1 MIEMD
6 DLSVEEIM
14 ERIRRKLETQRETLK
29 KEQLRPSEKEQ
40 FEADLAKETYEMEDF
55 LKYHD
60 KDFIYFAYKAILK
73 REPDPSGYNNYLF
86 KLRNGE
92 LDKVDIVV
100 SLCKSLEG
108 RAKGTKVK
116 NINFYYIK
124 CGIKRIP
131 IISYFLKWLNLF
143 LKLPKVIKNL
153 ETENKYY
160 YGNLRE
166 DIDQI
171 NKEVQV
177 RLEKLNY
184 TYDHLS
190 GGVSEITNKIRGIET
205 KLNDLSYKVTEEDKE
220 VLNRL
225 ADLELKSSEVVDKL
239 KELEVKEIPE
249 ILEAD
254 KESYLSRAISSSH
267 LSHPELTQKG
277 QDKDVFFYLFENV
290 FRGEQKDIK
299 ERQRYYLK
307 YVLEVAKNT
316 QGEIFLD
323 AGCGRGEFLEL
334 LQENNIPYLGIEINE
349 FETNFLKQ
357 KGLNVKNS
365 DILEYLSNT
374 NKNLMGISCF
384 QVIEHLDITYLKKF
398 IELAYKRIAEHGII
412 ILESVNP
419 HCPFALSRFYVDLTH
434 IRPYPPETIKF
445 LLEWYGFREVKIIF
459 SAPVT
464 ENIRSR
470 ELCMNYQDYA
480 VIGRKI

>member
-116 NINFYYIK
+116 NINFYYVK

-131 IISYFLKWLNLF
+131 VISYFLKWLNLF

-153 ETENKYY
+153 EVENKYY
-160 YGNLRE
+160 YGNLRDYLE
-166 DIDQI
+166 KISR
-171 NKEVQV
+171 EVQF
-177 RLEKLNY
+177 
-184 TYDHLS
+184 
-190 GGVSEITNKIRGIET
+190 KIREIET
-205 KLNDLSYKVTEEDKE
+205 KVSDLSHKVTEEGKE
-220 VLNRL
+220 VLNKL

-239 KELEVKEIPE
+239 KELEVKKIPE

-254 KESYLSRAISSSH
+254 KESYLSRAIDSSH

-459 SAPVT
+459 SAPVA

>member
-6 DLSVEEIM
+6 NLSVEQIM

-40 FEADLAKETYEMEDF
+40 FEADLAKEAYEMEDF

-131 IISYFLKWLNLF
+131 VISYFLKWLNLF

-153 ETENKYY
+153 EVENKYY
-160 YGNLRE
+160 YGNLRDYLE
-166 DIDQI
+166 KISR
-171 NKEVQV
+171 EVQF
-177 RLEKLNY
+177 
-184 TYDHLS
+184 
-190 GGVSEITNKIRGIET
+190 KIREIET
-205 KLNDLSYKVTEEDKE
+205 KVSDLSHKVTEEGKE
-220 VLNRL
+220 VLNKL

-334 LQENNIPYLGIEINE
+334 LQENNIPYLGLEINE

>member
-6 DLSVEEIM
+6 NLSVEEIM

-40 FEADLAKETYEMEDF
+40 FEADLAKEAYEMEDF

-131 IISYFLKWLNLF
+131 VISYFLKWLNLF

-153 ETENKYY
+153 EVENKYY
-160 YGNLRE
+160 YGNLRDHLE
-166 DIDQI
+166 KISR
-171 NKEVQV
+171 EVQF
-177 RLEKLNY
+177 
-184 TYDHLS
+184 
-190 GGVSEITNKIRGIET
+190 KIREIET
-205 KLNDLSYKVTEEDKE
+205 KVSDLSHKVTEEGKE
-220 VLNRL
+220 VLNKL

-419 HCPFALSRFYVDLTH
+419 HCPFALSRFYMDLTH

>member
-131 IISYFLKWLNLF
+131 VISYFLKWLNLF

-153 ETENKYY
+153 EVENKYY
-160 YGNLRE
+160 YGNLRDYLE
-166 DIDQI
+166 KISR
-171 NKEVQV
+171 EVQF
-177 RLEKLNY
+177 
-184 TYDHLS
+184 
-190 GGVSEITNKIRGIET
+190 KIREIET
-205 KLNDLSYKVTEEDKE
+205 KVSDLSHKVTEEGKE
-220 VLNRL
+220 VLNKL

-334 LQENNIPYLGIEINE
+334 LQENNIPYLGLEINE

-374 NKNLMGISCF
+374 NKKLMGISCF

-398 IELAYKRIAEHGII
+398 IELAYKRIAKHGII

-419 HCPFALSRFYVDLTH
+419 HCPFALSRFYMDLTH

-459 SAPVT
+459 SAPVA

>member
-116 NINFYYIK
+116 NINFYYVK

-131 IISYFLKWLNLF
+131 VISYFLKWLNLF

-153 ETENKYY
+153 EVENKYY
-160 YGNLRE
+160 YGNLRDYLE
-166 DIDQI
+166 KISR
-171 NKEVQV
+171 EVQF
-177 RLEKLNY
+177 
-184 TYDHLS
+184 
-190 GGVSEITNKIRGIET
+190 KIREIET
-205 KLNDLSYKVTEEDKE
+205 KVSDLSHKVTEEGKE
-220 VLNRL
+220 VLNKL

>member
-6 DLSVEEIM
+6 NLSVEEIM

-40 FEADLAKETYEMEDF
+40 FEANLAKETYEMEDF

-100 SLCKSLEG
+100 SLCKSAEG

-116 NINFYYIK
+116 NINFYYVK

-131 IISYFLKWLNLF
+131 VISYFLKWLNLF

-153 ETENKYY
+153 EVENKYY
-160 YGNLRE
+160 YGNLRDHWE
-166 DIDQI
+166 KISR
-171 NKEVQV
+171 EVQF
-177 RLEKLNY
+177 
-184 TYDHLS
+184 
-190 GGVSEITNKIRGIET
+190 KIREIET
-205 KLNDLSYKVTEEDKE
+205 KVSDLSHKVTEEGKE
-220 VLNRL
+220 VLNKL

-239 KELEVKEIPE
+239 KELEVKKIPE

-254 KESYLSRAISSSH
+254 KESYLSRAIDSSH

-307 YVLEVAKNT
+307 YVLEIAKNT

-459 SAPVT
+459 SAPVA

-480 VIGRKI
+480 VIGKKI

>member
-131 IISYFLKWLNLF
+131 VISYFLKWLNLF

-153 ETENKYY
+153 EVENKYY
-160 YGNLRE
+160 YGNLRDYLE
-166 DIDQI
+166 KISR
-171 NKEVQV
+171 EVQF
-177 RLEKLNY
+177 
-184 TYDHLS
+184 
-190 GGVSEITNKIRGIET
+190 KIREIET
-205 KLNDLSYKVTEEDKE
+205 KVSDLSHKVTEEGKE
-220 VLNRL
+220 VLNKL

-239 KELEVKEIPE
+239 KELEVKEIPK
-249 ILEAD
+249 ILEVD
-254 KESYLSRAISSSH
+254 KESYLSRAIRFFSFI
-267 LSHPELTQKG
+267 LS
-277 QDKDVFFYLFENV
+277 
-290 FRGEQKDIK
+290 
-299 ERQRYYLK
+299 
-307 YVLEVAKNT
+307 
-316 QGEIFLD
+316 
-323 AGCGRGEFLEL
+323 
-334 LQENNIPYLGIEINE
+334 
-349 FETNFLKQ
+349 
-357 KGLNVKNS
+357 
-365 DILEYLSNT
+365 
-374 NKNLMGISCF
+374 
-384 QVIEHLDITYLKKF
+384 
-398 IELAYKRIAEHGII
+398 
-412 ILESVNP
+412 
-419 HCPFALSRFYVDLTH
+419 
-434 IRPYPPETIKF
+434 
-445 LLEWYGFREVKIIF
+445 
-459 SAPVT
+459 
-464 ENIRSR
+464 
-470 ELCMNYQDYA
+470 
-480 VIGRKI
+480 

>member
-116 NINFYYIK
+116 NINFYYVK

-131 IISYFLKWLNLF
+131 VISYFLKWLNLF

-153 ETENKYY
+153 EVENKYY
-160 YGNLRE
+160 YGNLRDHWE
-166 DIDQI
+166 KISR
-171 NKEVQV
+171 EVQF
-177 RLEKLNY
+177 
-184 TYDHLS
+184 
-190 GGVSEITNKIRGIET
+190 KIREIET
-205 KLNDLSYKVTEEDKE
+205 KVSDLSHKVTEEGKE
-220 VLNRL
+220 VLNKL

-239 KELEVKEIPE
+239 KELEVKEIPK
-249 ILEAD
+249 ILEVD

>member
-6 DLSVEEIM
+6 NLSVEEIM

-40 FEADLAKETYEMEDF
+40 FEANLAKEAYEMEDF

-116 NINFYYIK
+116 NINFYYVK

-131 IISYFLKWLNLF
+131 VISYFLKWLNLF

-153 ETENKYY
+153 EVENKYY
-160 YGNLRE
+160 YGNLRDHWE
-166 DIDQI
+166 KISR
-171 NKEVQV
+171 EVQF
-177 RLEKLNY
+177 
-184 TYDHLS
+184 
-190 GGVSEITNKIRGIET
+190 KIREIET
-205 KLNDLSYKVTEEDKE
+205 KVSDLSHKVTEEGKE
-220 VLNRL
+220 VLNKL

-239 KELEVKEIPE
+239 KELEVKKIPE

-254 KESYLSRAISSSH
+254 KESYLSRAIDSSH

-307 YVLEVAKNT
+307 YVLEIAKNT

-459 SAPVT
+459 SAPVA

-480 VIGRKI
+480 VIGKKI

>member
-6 DLSVEEIM
+6 DLSVEQIM
-14 ERIRRKLETQRETLK
+14 ERIRKKLETQRETLK

-100 SLCKSLEG
+100 SLCKSAEG

-116 NINFYYIK
+116 NINFYYVK

-131 IISYFLKWLNLF
+131 VISYFLKWLNLF

-153 ETENKYY
+153 EVENKYY
-160 YGNLRE
+160 YGNLRDHWE
-166 DIDQI
+166 KISR
-171 NKEVQV
+171 EVQF
-177 RLEKLNY
+177 
-184 TYDHLS
+184 
-190 GGVSEITNKIRGIET
+190 KIREIET
-205 KLNDLSYKVTEEDKE
+205 KVSDLSHKVTEEGKE
-220 VLNRL
+220 VLNKL

-239 KELEVKEIPE
+239 KELEVKKIPE

-254 KESYLSRAISSSH
+254 KESYLSRAIDSSH
-267 LSHPELTQKG
+267 LSYPELTQKG

-307 YVLEVAKNT
+307 YVLEIAKNT

-459 SAPVT
+459 SAPVA

-480 VIGRKI
+480 VIGKKI

>member
-131 IISYFLKWLNLF
+131 VISYFLKWLNLF

-153 ETENKYY
+153 EVENKYY
-160 YGNLRE
+160 YGNLRDYLE
-166 DIDQI
+166 KISR
-171 NKEVQV
+171 EVQF
-177 RLEKLNY
+177 
-184 TYDHLS
+184 
-190 GGVSEITNKIRGIET
+190 KIREIET
-205 KLNDLSYKVTEEDKE
+205 KVSDLSHKVTEEGKE
-220 VLNRL
+220 VLNKL

-254 KESYLSRAISSSH
+254 KESYLSRAIDSSH

>member
-6 DLSVEEIM
+6 NLSVEEIM

-40 FEADLAKETYEMEDF
+40 FEANLAKETYEMEDF

-116 NINFYYIK
+116 NINFYYVK

-131 IISYFLKWLNLF
+131 VISYFLKWLNLF

-153 ETENKYY
+153 EVENKYY
-160 YGNLRE
+160 YGNLRDHWE
-166 DIDQI
+166 KISR
-171 NKEVQV
+171 EVQF
-177 RLEKLNY
+177 
-184 TYDHLS
+184 
-190 GGVSEITNKIRGIET
+190 KIREIET
-205 KLNDLSYKVTEEDKE
+205 KVSDLSHKVTEEGKE
-220 VLNRL
+220 VLNKL

-239 KELEVKEIPE
+239 KELEVKKIPE

-254 KESYLSRAISSSH
+254 KESYLSRAIDSSH

-307 YVLEVAKNT
+307 YVLEIAKNT

-459 SAPVT
+459 SAPVA

-480 VIGRKI
+480 VIGKKI

>member
-131 IISYFLKWLNLF
+131 VISYFLKWLNLF

-153 ETENKYY
+153 EVENKYY
-160 YGNLRE
+160 YGNLRDYLE
-166 DIDQI
+166 KISR
-171 NKEVQV
+171 EVQF
-177 RLEKLNY
+177 
-184 TYDHLS
+184 
-190 GGVSEITNKIRGIET
+190 KIREIET
-205 KLNDLSYKVTEEDKE
+205 KVSDLSHKVTEEGKE
-220 VLNRL
+220 VLNKL

-239 KELEVKEIPE
+239 KELEVKKIPE

>member
-116 NINFYYIK
+116 NINFYYVK

-131 IISYFLKWLNLF
+131 VISYFLKWLNLF

-153 ETENKYY
+153 EVENKYY
-160 YGNLRE
+160 YGNLRDHWE
-166 DIDQI
+166 KISR
-171 NKEVQV
+171 EVQF
-177 RLEKLNY
+177 
-184 TYDHLS
+184 
-190 GGVSEITNKIRGIET
+190 KIREIET
-205 KLNDLSYKVTEEDKE
+205 KVSDLSHKVTEEGKE
-220 VLNRL
+220 VLNKL

>member
-116 NINFYYIK
+116 NINFYYVK

-131 IISYFLKWLNLF
+131 VISYFLKWLNLF

-153 ETENKYY
+153 EVENKYY
-160 YGNLRE
+160 YGNLRDYLE
-166 DIDQI
+166 KISR
-171 NKEVQV
+171 EVQF
-177 RLEKLNY
+177 
-184 TYDHLS
+184 
-190 GGVSEITNKIRGIET
+190 KIREIET
-205 KLNDLSYKVTEEDKE
+205 KVSDLSHKVTEEGKE
-220 VLNRL
+220 VLNKL

-374 NKNLMGISCF
+374 NKKLMGISCF

-398 IELAYKRIAEHGII
+398 IELAYKRIAKHGII

-480 VIGRKI
+480 VIGKKI

>member
-100 SLCKSLEG
+100 SLCKSAEG

-131 IISYFLKWLNLF
+131 VISYFLKWLNLF

-153 ETENKYY
+153 EVENKYY
-160 YGNLRE
+160 YGNLRDYLE
-166 DIDQI
+166 KISR
-171 NKEVQV
+171 EVQF
-177 RLEKLNY
+177 
-184 TYDHLS
+184 
-190 GGVSEITNKIRGIET
+190 KIREIET
-205 KLNDLSYKVTEEDKE
+205 KVSDLSHKVTEEGKE
-220 VLNRL
+220 VLNKL

-239 KELEVKEIPE
+239 KELEVKKIPE

-254 KESYLSRAISSSH
+254 KESYLSRAIDSSH

-307 YVLEVAKNT
+307 YVLEIAKNT

-459 SAPVT
+459 SAPVA

-480 VIGRKI
+480 VIGKKI

>member
-131 IISYFLKWLNLF
+131 VISYFLKWLNLF

-153 ETENKYY
+153 EVENKYY
-160 YGNLRE
+160 YGNLRDYLE
-166 DIDQI
+166 KISR
-171 NKEVQV
+171 EVQF
-177 RLEKLNY
+177 
-184 TYDHLS
+184 
-190 GGVSEITNKIRGIET
+190 KIREIET
-205 KLNDLSYKVTEEDKE
+205 KVSDLSHKVTEEGKE
-220 VLNRL
+220 VLNKL

-239 KELEVKEIPE
+239 KELEVKEIPK
-249 ILEAD
+249 ILEVD

-267 LSHPELTQKG
+267 LSYPELTQKG

-290 FRGEQKDIK
+290 FRGEPKDIK

-334 LQENNIPYLGIEINE
+334 LQENNIPYLGVEINE

-398 IELAYKRIAEHGII
+398 IELAYKRIAKHGII

-459 SAPVT
+459 SAPVA

-480 VIGRKI
+480 VIGKKI

>member
-131 IISYFLKWLNLF
+131 VISYFLKWLNLF

-153 ETENKYY
+153 EVENKYY
-160 YGNLRE
+160 YGNLRDHWE
-166 DIDQI
+166 KISR
-171 NKEVQV
+171 EVQF
-177 RLEKLNY
+177 
-184 TYDHLS
+184 
-190 GGVSEITNKIRGIET
+190 KIREIET
-205 KLNDLSYKVTEEDKE
+205 KVSDLSHKVTEEGKE
-220 VLNRL
+220 VLNKL

-459 SAPVT
+459 SAPVA